1 MAVWGGGGANTWREA
16 FIKQFN
22 PGNGSTIKMVE
33 VPNPAGAL
41 RSPAA
46 ASQYNLALVTY
57 FEAIALSNAGLIE
70 SFDDKQLPGIGDVDP
85 KFLTK
90 DKAGRHVGLPACRP
104 TSPTMVS
111 PSTPTSRRRRTL
123 PRGRGWPTRNGRA
136 SCRSPG
142 RSISRPTTQ

>member
-1 MAVWGGGGANTWREA
+1 MAVWGGGGGNTWREA
-16 FIKQFN
+16 SIKQFN

-46 ASQYNLALVTY
+46 ASQYRLALVTY
-57 FEAIALSNAGLIE
+57 FEAIALSTAGLIE

-90 DKAGRHVGLPACRP
+90 DKAGRHVGLPAYF
-104 TSPTMVS
+104 T
-111 PSTPTSRRRRTL
+111 
-123 PRGRGWPTRNGRA
+123 
-136 SCRSPG
+136 
-142 RSISRPTTQ
+142 